1 MGVDDTVVADS
12 GAVFLMKCDTS
23 EADGRSKWEVAG
35 CERFDTSKRA
45 KRSDRVHGA
54 NGTSIRKEPTGPSR
68 PNKHKQIGR
77 HDENDSG
84 GSSAVVQR

>member
-1 MGVDDTVVADS
+1 MAKIASIAGGLCMGVDDTVVADS

-54 NGTSIRKEPTGPSR
+54 NGTSIR
-68 PNKHKQIGR
+68 NHKQIQQTANGR
-77 HDENDSG
+77 SKQMGN
-84 GSSAVVQR
+84 